1 MIKLNEKITIMQEQ
15 NENLQEIINKAMSV
29 QITNSAAKD
38 KQEKRNLDAQASVE
52 LMKSDYAMY
61 TSQVSKTMDS
71 MREEMKSVM
80 TIQSQITTQA
90 EALRAEVESM
100 AADEWTAV
108 CAEVFATYDELTYAY
123 ENMMMSFKSEQQT
136 MSTLTIELD
145 VWEKQVSELSNKYL
159 LPPNNLFQVATQKLQ
174 VLFSSKIGLDWDTAT
189 KEQL

>member
-1 MIKLNEKITIMQEQ
+1 
-15 NENLQEIINKAMSV
+15 
-29 QITNSAAKD
+29 
-38 KQEKRNLDAQASVE
+38 
-52 LMKSDYAMY
+52 
-61 TSQVSKTMDS
+61 MDS